1 MKPINLLKIKKVFLL
16 VCLVI
21 PFLVNAQ
28 QDSYSLKQCL
38 EMGLNKNYEIQ
49 IIRNQQQILENDASP
64 GNAGYLPTVD
74 LSSSYSGNLNNLLEQ
89 KMLSGETIDY
99 NNTLNQSFNAGIN
112 LNWTIFDGLHVQM
125 NHKRLKQLQEQG
137 ELNTRLTIE
146 NFISNFTADYY
157 NYISQTIRQKNL
169 QYSVTLSE
177 ERLRIVDASYTIG
190 SASRLD
196 LQQAKVDLNSDKSSL
211 IKQDE
216 VIYSLQMQ
224 LNELMGNEITENL
237 LRIADSAID
246 INSSLNKEELYQQMI
261 NTNTLLQIY
270 KQGET
275 LAQIDLKSQKSEN
288 YPYLRL
294 NAGYGYTYNTYQTS
308 SLDRQK
314 NLGLNYGITL
324 GYTLFDGMNRKRKQQ
339 NAKIELLNSELE
351 YQQAEISVKVNFA
364 NAWMAYQNNLK
375 LIDLEESNLSTAK
388 DNYEIAIE
396 RYKLGQL
403 SGIELREAQ
412 NSLLNAE
419 ERLVEAKYNTKLC
432 EISLLQISGRVG
444 MYLE

>member
-1 MKPINLLKIKKVFLL
+1 MNNKLTKKIFFLISL
-16 VCLVI
+16 TI
-21 PFLVNAQ
+21 PFLANAQ
-28 QDSYSLKQCL
+28 QESYSLKQCL

-89 KMLSGETIDY
+89 RMLSGETVDH
-99 NNTLNQSFNAGIN
+99 NNTLNQSFNAGVN

-157 NYISQTIRQKNL
+157 NYIGQIIRQKNL

-237 LRIADSAID
+237 LRIADSVID
-246 INSSLNKEELYQQMI
+246 INASLNKEELYQQMI

-308 SLDRQK
+308 SFDRQK
-314 NLGLNYGITL
+314 NLGLNYGVTL

-375 LIDLEESNLSTAK
+375 LIELEENNLETAR
-388 DNYEIAIE
+388 DNYDIAIE

>member
-1 MKPINLLKIKKVFLL
+1 MNNKLTKKIFFLIYL
-16 VCLVI
+16 II
-21 PFLVNAQ
+21 PFFANAQ

-38 EMGLNKNYEIQ
+38 EMGLSKNYEIQ
-49 IIRNQQQILENDASP
+49 IIRNQQQILENDASA
-64 GNAGYLPTVD
+64 GNAGYLPTLD
-74 LSSSYSGNLNNLLEQ
+74 LSSSYSGTLNNLLEQ
-89 KMLSGETIDY
+89 RMLSGETVDY
-99 NNTLNQSFNAGIN
+99 NNTLNQSLNAGIN
-112 LNWTIFDGLHVQM
+112 LNWTIFDGLGVQM
-125 NHKRLKQLQEQG
+125 NYKRLKQLQEQG

-169 QYSVTLSE
+169 QYSVKLSE

-190 SASRLD
+190 SSSRLD

-216 VIYSLQMQ
+216 VIYLLQMQ
-224 LNELMGNEITENL
+224 LNELMGNENIEKL
-237 LRIADSAID
+237 LVIADSIID
-246 INSSLNKEELYQQMI
+246 INSFLNKEELYQQML
-261 NTNTLLQIY
+261 NNNTLLQIY

-275 LAQIDLKSQKSEN
+275 LAKIDLKSQQSEN

-294 NAGYGYTYNTYQTS
+294 NAGYGYTYNIYQTS
-308 SLDRQK
+308 SFDRQK
-314 NLGLNYGITL
+314 NLGLNYGVTL
-324 GYTLFDGMNRKRKQQ
+324 GYTIFDGMNRKRKQQ
-339 NAKIELLNSELE
+339 NAKIELMSSELE
-351 YQQAEISVKVNFA
+351 YQQAEIGIKVDFA
-364 NAWMAYQNNLK
+364 NAWMAYQNNLR
-375 LIDLEESNLSTAK
+375 LIELEENNLKTAK
-388 DNYEIAIE
+388 DNYDIAIE

-444 MYLE
+444 VYLE